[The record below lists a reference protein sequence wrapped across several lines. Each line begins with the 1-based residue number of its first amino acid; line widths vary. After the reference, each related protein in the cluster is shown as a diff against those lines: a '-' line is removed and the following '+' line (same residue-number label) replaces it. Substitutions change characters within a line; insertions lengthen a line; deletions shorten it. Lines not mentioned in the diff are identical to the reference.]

1 MHPSLLEAQALS
13 SLQVHVH
20 NQHTILPCFV
30 TSSIRACMRQR
41 RLAAAACRLNHPL
54 IKAHPAETALMMLYM
69 QLGFAPQLLLLLML
83 CLGAAESHSV
93 AGAVPVSKNISS
105 ASQSMHTCMRMTAAS
120 ANICLTLPE
129 FVCASVHVEVR
140 EPAIS
145 DCTSGTV
152 GDDSGLLSMCSLS
165 LLAGSQ
171 QCCRAAS
178 ASV

>member
-1 MHPSLLEAQALS
+1 MHPSLLEAQALI

-83 CLGAAESHSV
+83 CLGAAER
-93 AGAVPVSKNISS
+93 A
-105 ASQSMHTCMRMTAAS
+105 TALLEQCQFRKEY
-120 ANICLTLPE
+120 IQRLTE
-129 FVCASVHVEVR
+129 HAHVH
-140 EPAIS
+140 AH
-145 DCTSGTV
+145 
-152 GDDSGLLSMCSLS
+152 DSGIS
-165 LLAGSQ
+165 
-171 QCCRAAS
+171 
-178 ASV
+178 